1 MTLDLQVLLPDGLF
15 LQTEVDGL
23 QASDETGKF
32 GIRPGAEAFLTLLT
46 PGILCYRD
54 TRDQERFLALDGGVM
69 LVEKNR
75 VRITTRDAVQADNL
89 EDLVSAAS
97 EMLATGQNVERKAQ
111 IEFTQL
117 QTVLLRELRRAEKK
131 R

>member
-1 MTLDLQVLLPDGLF
+1 MTLNLQVLLPDGLF
-15 LQTEVDGL
+15 LQAEVTGL
-23 QASDETGKF
+23 QAADGTGKF
-32 GIRPGAEAFLTLLT
+32 GIWPGAEAFLTLLT
-46 PGILCYRD
+46 PGILSYRD
-54 TRDQERFLALDGGVM
+54 TGEKEHFVALDGGVM

-75 VRITTRDAVQADNL
+75 VRITTRDAAQADNL

-97 EMLATGQNVERKAQ
+97 EMLAASQQAEHQAQVEFA
-111 IEFTQL
+111 EL

>member
-1 MTLDLQVLLPDGLF
+1 MTLDLEVLLPDGLF
-15 LQTEVDGL
+15 LQTEAAGL
-23 QASDETGKF
+23 QASDETGRF
-32 GIRPGAEAFLTLLT
+32 GIRPGAEAFLTILA
-46 PGILCYRD
+46 PGILSYRD
-54 TRDQERFLALDGGVM
+54 VRDQERFLALDGGVM

-75 VRITTRDAVQADNL
+75 VRITTRDAVRADKL

-97 EMLATGQNVERKAQ
+97 EMLATNQNVEREAQ
-111 IEFTQL
+111 VEFLQL